1 MGQKPIPHKTETTL
15 EISQDLLC
23 CSSARTSV
31 CCVTVSGQ
39 AGPWSPAPHR
49 TLSLASDA
57 ASSGHPRSR
66 RLTQDTYRV
75 FSAEI
80 RLDTDIIAVIKGTL
94 GTQRCDLLTI
104 CPLCFMEMHA
114 TCLKTS
120 YLESKFLCCYFYYD
134 SNARTDTA
142 GIDREWVERGA
153 ERGKRDRITVTQ
165 SLKIGDTL
173 ELIRWCGCDMLLNPS
188 A

>member
-1 MGQKPIPHKTETTL
+1 MIVQ
-15 EISQDLLC
+15 ISYWHFGFPFADVDCDAFLNPVTPGPGR
-23 CSSARTSV
+23 AV

-94 GTQRCDLLTI
+94 GTQRCDFLTI
-104 CPLCFMEMHA
+104 
-114 TCLKTS
+114 
-120 YLESKFLCCYFYYD
+120 Y
-134 SNARTDTA
+134 
-142 GIDREWVERGA
+142 
-153 ERGKRDRITVTQ
+153 
-165 SLKIGDTL
+165 
-173 ELIRWCGCDMLLNPS
+173 
-188 A
+188 